1 MKGWAAIGGVLAG
14 AAVQQMQATLHPG
27 SPWVAALALAG
38 AACLGLAL
46 LRGASRPAT
55 SARAGRRAQGA
66 AVLAIGLMALMASW
80 GATEW
85 RASLRVAQVLQPA
98 LEGQDLQ
105 VVGTISGLP
114 DVELQGTRFV
124 LAIESVAR
132 PGLPPSPVS
141 GSGVPPRVRLTWW
154 RGADGARLWQ
164 APPEPLQAGQRW
176 AFTVRLKR
184 PHGLANPQGF
194 DAERWLFEQGIGA
207 TGHVRVTSTASAQR
221 LEDAACCG
229 VSRLRQALRDRLAA
243 AVDDPA
249 RAGVLAALMVGDQA
263 AIDPAD
269 WSTFQA
275 TGVAHLMSI
284 SGLHVTM
291 WAWMAAGLCQALWRR
306 RVRWHRWMAAPQAG
320 RLGGLLAATAYA
332 LLAGWGVPAQRT
344 VVMLAV
350 VVALTSGGCRWPA
363 RWVLGTA
370 AAVVV
375 AFDPWAL
382 GQPGFWLSFVAV
394 GLLMASDPA
403 TGPPTPGPTP
413 PGRAWRRVLWDGAGA
428 GLRAQAIATVGL
440 APLTLVFFQQIS
452 TVGFVANLLAVPVVT
467 LLITPLVMAGA
478 LLPPLWWLA
487 DAVLAGLMAALQALA
502 AWPAAVWHVAVAPA
516 WALAAGLLGGAVAVM
531 PLPWRLRL
539 LGVPLM
545 LPLLW
550 PSVPRPAP
558 GQFELVAVD
567 VGQGTAVLV
576 RTRAHLL
583 VFDAGPAWGPGS
595 DAGARVLL
603 PLLRARGERRIDR
616 LMLSH
621 RDTDHTGGAGAL
633 LAGLPVG
640 ALHTAL
646 EPGHP
651 LREAPGGP
659 AHQTCEAGQRW
670 HWDGVDF
677 EVLHPAPGRVDEAA
691 APARANTVSCVLRVA
706 SPQGSVLLTGDI
718 EAAQEA
724 TLVQSLGPS
733 LRSDVLLVPHHG
745 SRTSS
750 SEVFLDAVAPRI
762 AVVQAGYRS
771 RYGHPAPAVMR
782 RYGARSIAV
791 VRSDTCGAWTWPA
804 GAHPTL
810 GLCTRGEAPRYWH
823 HRAEP

>member
-1 MKGWAAIGGVLAG
+1 
-14 AAVQQMQATLHPG
+14 
-27 SPWVAALALAG
+27 
-38 AACLGLAL
+38 
-46 LRGASRPAT
+46 
-55 SARAGRRAQGA
+55 
-66 AVLAIGLMALMASW
+66 
-80 GATEW
+80 
-85 RASLRVAQVLQPA
+85 
-98 LEGQDLQ
+98 
-105 VVGTISGLP
+105 
-114 DVELQGTRFV
+114 
-124 LAIESVAR
+124 
-132 PGLPPSPVS
+132 
-141 GSGVPPRVRLTWW
+141 
-154 RGADGARLWQ
+154 
-164 APPEPLQAGQRW
+164 
-176 AFTVRLKR
+176 
-184 PHGLANPQGF
+184 
-194 DAERWLFEQGIGA
+194 
-207 TGHVRVTSTASAQR
+207 
-221 LEDAACCG
+221 
-229 VSRLRQALRDRLAA
+229 
-243 AVDDPA
+243 
-249 RAGVLAALMVGDQA
+249 
-263 AIDPAD
+263 
-269 WSTFQA
+269 
-275 TGVAHLMSI
+275 
-284 SGLHVTM
+284 
-291 WAWMAAGLCQALWRR
+291 
-306 RVRWHRWMAAPQAG
+306 
-320 RLGGLLAATAYA
+320 
-332 LLAGWGVPAQRT
+332 
-344 VVMLAV
+344 
-350 VVALTSGGCRWPA
+350 
-363 RWVLGTA
+363 
-370 AAVVV
+370 
-375 AFDPWAL
+375 
-382 GQPGFWLSFVAV
+382 
-394 GLLMASDPA
+394 
-403 TGPPTPGPTP
+403 
-413 PGRAWRRVLWDGAGA
+413 
-428 GLRAQAIATVGL
+428 
-440 APLTLVFFQQIS
+440 
-452 TVGFVANLLAVPVVT
+452 
-467 LLITPLVMAGA
+467 
-478 LLPPLWWLA
+478 
-487 DAVLAGLMAALQALA
+487 MAALQALA

-810 GLCTRGEAPRYWH
+810 GRCTRGEAPRYWH